1 MDFLRQQKY
10 NFPFSCYI
18 YWLCLLCFDL
28 WHVLS
33 DILIILLFMTFSLN
47 RQLDLC
53 CLQPVLWQVQIRFPL
68 SFPFVSSWKNG
79 LINFFADKPFNWWND
94 ERGLSFHVFVVV
106 FEFVFVLVFPICILV
121 EKWADQVLCGQR
133 VWLMKEACLLLL
145 APASRCQPCSYWVR
159 GQARAHKNMI
169 YVNKKYISCT

>member
-79 LINFFADKPFNWWND
+79 LINFFADKPFGWWND
-94 ERGLSFHVFVVV
+94 ERGLSISRICSCIWICTCLSHLYPCWKVGWPSSLRTEGLADERGLSASSSASLSLSAVF
-106 FEFVFVLVFPICILV
+106 LL
-121 EKWADQVLCGQR
+121 GQR
-133 VWLMKEACLLLL
+133 
-145 APASRCQPCSYWVR
+145 ASQSS
-159 GQARAHKNMI
+159 Q
-169 YVNKKYISCT
+169 KYDFCR